1 MKKKQRPWGERFFRR
16 FFYKYY
22 SQNLLYELQIRARN
36 EAVDYIQEN
45 MSDAMIWETQIDIM
59 RHGISSSDINGFGI
73 WCCHWE
79 IDKLDFKFGL
89 KKRGSFRI

>member
-1 MKKKQRPWGERFFRR
+1 
-16 FFYKYY
+16 
-22 SQNLLYELQIRARN
+22 
-36 EAVDYIQEN
+36 

-59 RHGISSSDINGFGI
+59 RHGISSSDINGLF
-73 WCCHWE
+73 WNLVLPLE